1 MCVWSFGPYMA
12 AKERVGLG
20 ALVYQEIR
28 GSQPV
33 LLTLRETVVARKEVK
48 GTGEMER
55 HIHLNAEFQRIARRS
70 ERAFLSDQC
79 KEIEENTE

>member
-1 MCVWSFGPYMA
+1 MWSFGPYMA

-33 LLTLRETVVARKEVK
+33 LLTLRETVVAHRDFKTVSWSFFW
-48 GTGEMER
+48 
-55 HIHLNAEFQRIARRS
+55 N
-70 ERAFLSDQC
+70 
-79 KEIEENTE
+79 

>member
-1 MCVWSFGPYMA
+1 MYKYFHEHMFSIFLYICCLLGKTALCVWSFGPYMA

-33 LLTLRETVVARKEVK
+33 LLTLRETVVAHRDFKTVSWSFFW
-48 GTGEMER
+48 
-55 HIHLNAEFQRIARRS
+55 N
-70 ERAFLSDQC
+70 
-79 KEIEENTE
+79 